1 MYNQLL
7 INFYIKETN
16 NILDLVELAEETKS
30 VYAFMRAVSD
40 AGYVQALIADK
51 RICGSKHDYSEKF
64 IDDLES
70 FENFLVRL
78 KYEMTDLI
86 TVK

>member
-30 VYAFMRAVSD
+30 TYAFMRAVSD
-40 AGYVQALIADK
+40 VGYVQALIADK
-51 RICGSKHDYSEKF
+51 RICGPRHGYSEKF